1 MDHMSEK
8 QPTSVTPKYADTILD
23 LIGNTPLVKLNSIG
37 TEVKPTILVKCE
49 FMNPGGSI
57 KDRIAL
63 KMIERAEAEGK
74 LSAGGTVV
82 EPTSGNTGVGL
93 AMVAQQKGYRSVF
106 ITPDKVAQEKRD
118 VLKAYGADV
127 VVSESSVAPDS
138 PNSYYGITN
147 QLEESIDGAYQ
158 PNQFFNSAAPESH
171 YESTGPEIWEDTAG
185 KLTHVVIG
193 AGTGGTMTGTGRYLH
208 EASADR
214 ASGPVKVVVAD
225 PSGSVYSGG
234 KGRPYFVEGVG
245 EDMWPGNYDP
255 EVPDSI
261 HAVTDA
267 EAFHY
272 ARRLAAEEGI
282 LAGGSSGMA
291 IAAALKEAEHLTQ
304 DDLMVVIL
312 PDSGR
317 GYLGKIF
324 SETWMQTHGFDI
336 DAPAP
341 VAPQRIG
348 TAYLDGTDP
357 EAVETSTAPA
367 DIAGLAG
374 PVGELVENKS
384 AWLPGSLPQVVVA
397 LLDSPVKDAI
407 STMNRYGIDAL
418 PVVGAVQEQYRIG
431 EVRGAVTVAD
441 LMQQLA
447 TGAISSDTLLS
458 DVQLAALPMV
468 GVKTPVAQVKIVL
481 EDAPAALVTR
491 HGNIAGIVS
500 AHDLLMHLID
510 N

>member
-1 MDHMSEK
+1 MSEK

-74 LSAGGTVV
+74 LTTGGTVV

-127 VVSESSVAPDS
+127 VVSESSVPPDS

-147 QLEESIDGAYQ
+147 QLEEAIEGAYQ

-185 KLTHVVIG
+185 QLTHVVIG

-208 EASADR
+208 EVSADR

-261 HAVTDA
+261 HAVSDA

-291 IAAALKEAEHLTQ
+291 IAGALKEAEKLTE

-336 DAPAP
+336 DGPAP

-357 EAVETSTAPA
+357 EAPQAEAALA
-367 DIAGLAG
+367 DVAGLTG
-374 PVGELVENKS
+374 PVGQLMDSKS
-384 AWLPGSLPQVVVA
+384 AWLPGALPEVVVA
-397 LLDSPVKDAI
+397 VLDAPVKDAI
-407 STMNRYGIDAL
+407 STMNRYGIDAV
-418 PVVGAVQEQYRIG
+418 PVVAGVQDQYRIG

-441 LMQQLA
+441 LLQQLA
-447 TGAISSDTLLS
+447 TGTITADSLLS
-458 DVQLAALPMV
+458 DIQLVALPMV
-468 GVKTPVAQVKIVL
+468 GVQSAVADVKAVL

-491 HGNIAGIVS
+491 DGNIAGIVS
-500 AHDLLMHLID
+500 AHDILMHLID

>member
-1 MDHMSEK
+1 MSQN
-8 QPTSVTPKYADTILD
+8 QPTSDTPKYADTILD
-23 LIGNTPLVKLNSIG
+23 LIGDTPLVKLNSIG
-37 TEVKPTILVKCE
+37 ADLKPTILVKCE
-49 FMNPGGSI
+49 FLNPGGSI

-74 LSAGGTVV
+74 LSEGGTVV

-106 ITPDKVAQEKRD
+106 VTPSKVAQEKRD

-127 VVSESSVAPDS
+127 VVSETAVAPDS
-138 PNSYYGITN
+138 ENSYYGITN
-147 QLEESIDGAYQ
+147 RLEEAIDGAYQ
-158 PNQFFNSAAPESH
+158 PNQFFNAAAPESH
-171 YESTGPEIWEDTAG
+171 YETTGPEIWRDTAG
-185 KLTHVVIG
+185 QLTHVVIG

-208 EASADR
+208 EVSADR

-234 KGRPYFVEGVG
+234 SGRPYFVEGVG

-261 HAVTDA
+261 HEITDA

-272 ARRLAAEEGI
+272 TRRLASEEGI

-291 IAAALKEAEHLTQ
+291 LAAALKEAEHLTE

-324 SETWMQTHGFDI
+324 SEDWMHEHGFDTN
-336 DAPAP
+336 APEP

-357 EAVETSTAPA
+357 MEAASETPTVEV
-367 DIAGLAG
+367 DGLSDHIGAI
-374 PVGELVENKS
+374 LDTKS
-384 AWLPGSLPQVVVA
+384 EWLPGSLPEVVVGV
-397 LLDSPVKDAI
+397 LDQPVSDAI

-418 PVVGAVQEQYRIG
+418 PVVGRVQDHYRIG
-431 EVRGAVTVAD
+431 ELRGAVTVHD
-441 LMQQLA
+441 VMQQLA
-447 TGAISSDTLLS
+447 TGAITADTS
-458 DVQLAALPMV
+458 LADARLTELPKV
-468 GVKTPVAQVKIVL
+468 GHMTTVAETKTIL
-481 EDAPAALVTR
+481 DSAPAVLVTR
-491 HGNIAGIVS
+491 DGNIAGILS
-500 AHDLLMHLID
+500 AHDILMHLIAK
-510 N
+510 

>member
-1 MDHMSEK
+1 MDPMSEK

-37 TEVKPTILVKCE
+37 AEVKPTILVKCE

-74 LSAGGTVV
+74 LTTGGTVV

-147 QLEESIDGAYQ
+147 QLEEAIDGAYQ

-185 KLTHVVIG
+185 QLTHVVIG

-208 EASADR
+208 EVSADR

-291 IAAALKEAEHLTQ
+291 IAGALKEAEHLTE

-357 EAVETSTAPA
+357 AAEETSTTPT
-367 DIAGLAG
+367 DIAGLADQ
-374 PVGELVENKS
+374 VGELVDNKA
-384 AWLPGSLPQVVVA
+384 AWLPGSLPEVVVA

-407 STMNRYGIDAL
+407 STMNRYGIDAV
-418 PVVGAVQEQYRIG
+418 PVVGGVQDQYRIG
-431 EVRGAVTVAD
+431 EVRGAVTVAG
-441 LMQQLA
+441 LMQQLVS
-447 TGAISSDTLLS
+447 GAITAETVLS

-468 GVKTPVAQVKIVL
+468 GVQTPVGDVKTVL

-491 HGNIAGIVS
+491 DGNIAGIVS

>member
-1 MDHMSEK
+1 MSQN
-8 QPTSVTPKYADTILD
+8 QPTSDTPKYADTILD

-37 TEVKPTILVKCE
+37 ADLKPTILVKCE
-49 FMNPGGSI
+49 FLNPGGSI

-74 LSAGGTVV
+74 LSEGGTVV

-106 ITPDKVAQEKRD
+106 VTPSKVAQEKRD

-127 VVSESSVAPDS
+127 VVSETAVAPDS
-138 PNSYYGITN
+138 ENSYYGITN
-147 QLEESIDGAYQ
+147 RLEEAIDGAYQ

-171 YESTGPEIWEDTAG
+171 YETTGPEIWRDTAG
-185 KLTHVVIG
+185 QLTHVVIG

-208 EASADR
+208 EVSADR
-214 ASGPVKVVVAD
+214 ESGPVKVVVAD

-234 KGRPYFVEGVG
+234 SGRPYFVEGVG

-261 HAVTDA
+261 HEITDA

-272 ARRLAAEEGI
+272 TRRLAAEEGI

-291 IAAALKEAEHLTQ
+291 IAAALKEAEHLTE

-324 SETWMQTHGFDI
+324 SETWMREHGFDTN
-336 DAPAP
+336 APEP

-357 EAVETSTAPA
+357 VDPASETPTAEV
-367 DIAGLAG
+367 AGLQDHIGAI
-374 PVGELVENKS
+374 LDAK
-384 AWLPGSLPQVVVA
+384 AQWLPGSLPEVVVA
-397 LLDSPVKDAI
+397 VLDEPVSDAI

-418 PVVGAVQEQYRIG
+418 PVVAGVQEHYRIG
-431 EVRGAVTVAD
+431 ELRGAVTVRD

-447 TGAISSDTLLS
+447 SGTISADTN
-458 DVQLAALPMV
+458 LADTSLTELPMV
-468 GVKTPVAQVKIVL
+468 GHMTTVGQTKQILDT
-481 EDAPAALVTR
+481 APAVLVTR
-491 HGNIAGIVS
+491 DGNIAGILS
-500 AHDLLMHLID
+500 AHDILMHLIAK
-510 N
+510 

>member
-1 MDHMSEK
+1 MRQK
-8 QPTSVTPKYADTILD
+8 QPTPVTPKYAETILE

-37 TEVKPTILVKCE
+37 SDVRPTILVKCE

-74 LSAGGTVV
+74 LTSGGTVV

-138 PNSYYGITN
+138 ANSYYGISDR
-147 QLEESIDGAYQ
+147 LEQSIDGAYQ
-158 PNQFFNSAAPESH
+158 PNQFFNAAAPESH
-171 YESTGPEIWEDTAG
+171 YETTGPEIWQDTAG
-185 KLTHVVIG
+185 HVTHVVMG
-193 AGTGGTMTGTGRYLH
+193 AGTGGTMTGAGRYLH
-208 EASADR
+208 EVSADR
-214 ASGPVKVVVAD
+214 DTGPVQVVVAD

-234 KGRPYFVEGVG
+234 AGRPYFVEGVG

-255 EVPDSI
+255 EVPDSV

-267 EAFHY
+267 EAFYY

-291 IAAALKEAEHLTQ
+291 VAAALKEAEQLTE

-324 SETWMQTHGFDI
+324 SETWMQSHGFETN
-336 DAPAP
+336 APEP

-357 EAVETSTAPA
+357 AAKHAQSFSSELPA
-367 DIAGLAG
+367 LELK
-374 PVGELVENKS
+374 VGELIAQKT
-384 AWLPGSLPQVVVA
+384 AWLPGALPEVVVA
-397 LLDSPVKDAI
+397 LLDAPVADAI
-407 STMNRYGIDAL
+407 STMNRYGIDAIA
-418 PVVGAVQEQYRIG
+418 VVAAVQQQYRIG
-431 EVRGAVTVAD
+431 EIRGAVTVD
-441 LMQQLA
+441 HLMQQLA
-447 TGAISSDTLLS
+447 AGQISAATTVGDTELTSLPLVGAMTKLS
-458 DVQLAALPMV
+458 E
-468 GVKTPVAQVKIVL
+468 VKTML
-481 EDAPAALVTR
+481 DTAPAALVTR
-491 HGNIAGIVS
+491 DGNITGVVS
-500 AHDLLMHLID
+500 AHDILMHLVEQ
-510 N
+510 